1 MQDFA
6 LNILKISRRH
16 APKPP
21 RKFGLLF
28 CHQQGSRHLEAKVN
42 FLFHFPV
49 GK

>member
-6 LNILKISRRH
+6 LKISRRH

-21 RKFGLLF
+21 RKFGLLSW
-28 CHQQGSRHLEAKVN
+28 HGLNGKVEIWK
-42 FLFHFPV
+42 